1 MKKLF
6 LIFVFI
12 VSSFAANWSG
22 DWAGKVS
29 WAMNYESAKRLAL
42 QTHKP
47 ILVDLALTN
56 CPPCH
61 YLADHMYTDTKI
73 ANFINKNFVPVLI
86 IVDQEK
92 VPTEVAQ
99 FFDGATPDLII
110 MDPKKGVSIAQF
122 HFQRE
127 FVNNKYKFIDYL
139 KKGLKK

>member
-1 MKKLF
+1 MKKLILVF
-6 LIFVFI
+6 LLV

-22 DWAGKVS
+22 DWSGKVQ
-29 WAMNYESAKRLAL
+29 WALNYDSAKAL
-42 QTHKP
+42 SKQTHKP

-61 YLADHMYTDTKI
+61 WISDNIYTDTKI
-73 ANFINKNFVPVLI
+73 ANFINKNFIPVLI

-99 FFDGATPDLII
+99 FFSGYTPSLII
-110 MDPKKGVSIAQF
+110 MSDRGVQITQF
-122 HFQRE
+122 SFDRE
-127 FVNNKYKFIDYL
+127 FLTNKYKFIDYL